1 MPYGKREE
9 ANVEETAES
18 KRDGRSDSG
27 RGQGWGS
34 GRVRLRQD
42 IRDGYSEHDEPARG
56 MVG

>member
-1 MPYGKREE
+1 M
-9 ANVEETAES
+9 EETAES